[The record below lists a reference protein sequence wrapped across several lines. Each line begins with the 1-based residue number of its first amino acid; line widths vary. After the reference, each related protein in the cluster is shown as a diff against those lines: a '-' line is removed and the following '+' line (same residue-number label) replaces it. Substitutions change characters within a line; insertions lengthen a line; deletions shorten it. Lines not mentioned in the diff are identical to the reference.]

1 MQKAI
6 LITLVLVLVMVFL
19 SSCYNNKKTEQIT
32 IQTQVQD
39 NKIDELQLAIYY
51 ENKELMEFVKGIS
64 NIPSPTSNLKYI
76 TQTNNIFQ
84 VKYGDGMFTLLSNDT
99 YPLIFGDCSQS
110 MSMLPTFDC
119 NDFII
124 LKKVERKEELSIG
137 DIIEYDNGNA
147 NVVHR
152 LIKISN
158 GRYYTRADNWNGI
171 LKYTDGKL
179 DMEDGSITFDKIRY
193 KVVGVIYR

>member
-1 MQKAI
+1 M
-6 LITLVLVLVMVFL
+6 
-19 SSCYNNKKTEQIT
+19 
-32 IQTQVQD
+32 D
-39 NKIDELQLAIYY
+39 
-51 ENKELMEFVKGIS
+51 FVKGIS
-64 NIPSPTSNLKYI
+64 NIPSPTSNLKYV

-99 YPLIFGDCSQS
+99 YPLIFGDCSQA

-119 NDFII
+119 NDIII
-124 LKKVERKEELSIG
+124 LKKIERKEELNIG
-137 DIIEYDNGNA
+137 DIIEYINGDA

-152 LIKISN
+152 LIKINN

-171 LKYTDGKL
+171 LKYTNGEL
-179 DMEDGSITFDKIRY
+179 DMEDGSVTFDKINY